1 MQTPESFVLVPE
13 ELSEEMENVFIS
25 LLAEQGYDVDS
36 DSVEDVRYL
45 WAMLMA
51 QAKKEVDNG

>member
-1 MQTPESFVLVPE
+1 MQTPEGFVLVPE
-13 ELSEEMENVFIS
+13 ELSEEMENEFIS

>member
-1 MQTPESFVLVPE
+1 MQTPDGFVLVPE
-13 ELSEEMENVFIS
+13 ELSEEMESVFIS
-25 LLAEQGYDVDS
+25 LLAEQGYDIDQ
-36 DSVEDVRYL
+36 DSVEDVRYV

>member
-1 MQTPESFVLVPE
+1 MQTPEGFVLVPE

-25 LLAEQGYDVDS
+25 LLVEQGYDVDS

>member
-1 MQTPESFVLVPE
+1 MQTPEGFVLVPE
-13 ELSEEMENVFIS
+13 ELSEEMENVFIF

>member
-1 MQTPESFVLVPE
+1 MQTPEGFVLVPE

-36 DSVEDVRYL
+36 DSIEDVRYL
-45 WAMLMA
+45 WTMLMA
-51 QAKKEVDNG
+51 QARKEADNG

>member
-1 MQTPESFVLVPE
+1 MQTPEGFVLVPE

-51 QAKKEVDNG
+51 QAKKEVDND

>member
-1 MQTPESFVLVPE
+1 MQTPEGFVLVPE

-45 WAMLMA
+45 WAMLIA
-51 QAKKEVDNG
+51 QARKEADNG

>member
-1 MQTPESFVLVPE
+1 MQTPEGFVLVPE

-51 QAKKEVDNG
+51 QAKKEVNNG

>member
-1 MQTPESFVLVPE
+1 MQTPEGFVLVPE
-13 ELSEEMENVFIS
+13 ELSEEMEGVFIS

-51 QAKKEVDNG
+51 HARKEADNG

>member
-1 MQTPESFVLVPE
+1 MQTPDGFVLVPE

>member
-1 MQTPESFVLVPE
+1 METPEGFVLVPE
-13 ELSEEMENVFIS
+13 ELSEEMEGVFIS

-51 QAKKEVDNG
+51 QARKEADNG

>member
-1 MQTPESFVLVPE
+1 MQTPEGFVLVPE

-51 QAKKEVDNG
+51 QAEKEVDNG

>member
-1 MQTPESFVLVPE
+1 MQTPEGFVLVPE
-13 ELSEEMENVFIS
+13 ELSEEMENIFIS

-51 QAKKEVDNG
+51 QARKEADNG

>member
-1 MQTPESFVLVPE
+1 MQTPEGFVLVPE

-51 QAKKEVDNG
+51 QARKEADNG

>member
-1 MQTPESFVLVPE
+1 MQTPEGFVLVPE

-51 QAKKEVDNG
+51 QAKKEVDNA

>member
-1 MQTPESFVLVPE
+1 MQTPEGFVLVPE

>member
-1 MQTPESFVLVPE
+1 MQTPDGFVLVPE

-36 DSVEDVRYL
+36 DSVEDVRYV

>member
-1 MQTPESFVLVPE
+1 MQRPEGFVLVPE

>member
-1 MQTPESFVLVPE
+1 MQTPEGFVLVPE

-25 LLAEQGYDVDS
+25 LLAEQGYDVDQ
-36 DSVEDVRYL
+36 DAVEDVRYL

-51 QAKKEVDNG
+51 QARKEADDA

>member
-1 MQTPESFVLVPE
+1 MQTPDGFVLVPE

-25 LLAEQGYDVDS
+25 LLAEQGYDVDQ
-36 DSVEDVRYL
+36 DSVEDVRYV